1 LPLFV
6 NTKENE
12 NKIMQEGKRHKQQT
26 RLDVKRLVISNYFNN
41 MTITLILLGNNP
53 TIFAFLLNSLIIEQ
67 QIVLALPMYC
77 F

>member
-67 QIVLALPMYC
+67 QIVLALPTYC